1 MEEKE
6 VYENFVKGSVIIAIF
21 MGGFIGALILASTVL
36 GLSLG
41 PYWRLVQ
48 THSHLELFGWLG
60 LFIMGIS
67 YHVIPRFKA
76 TQLYNRGLANIS
88 FWLMILG
95 VLLRGSGIS
104 SAWGSSFKF
113 IVLLSSLLELSAVA
127 IFLYVM
133 IKTILSSDQKPEIF
147 EQYVFIALIWF
158 FIGSILNLGIS
169 IHMVKSGFVNV
180 PIVLNKVLIHVILYG
195 FATMMIMGVSVRT
208 LPIFLGLKEG
218 QKQPIRF
225 VLVFFNLGVI
235 ISVISPIL
243 IYTTNIL
250 ETPSFMTHSLLIGGV
265 LLEFLA
271 VIAFIY
277 SLNIFKKPE
286 IKLPTLESSINFEI
300 SAKGGYVWLLFV
312 VVLNLYL
319 TVRDIHEDIFVYG
332 AYIHSL
338 TIGFI
343 TMMMFGFSNRVI
355 PVFKGVNLYS
365 LRLANLALFLLIGG
379 NLIRVFFEL
388 FYPFLIPLK
397 IILGFS
403 GFITLSAYAI
413 FGFNIWA
420 TINTPY
426 QEE

>member
-1 MEEKE
+1 
-6 VYENFVKGSVIIAIF
+6 
-21 MGGFIGALILASTVL
+21 
-36 GLSLG
+36 
-41 PYWRLVQ
+41 
-48 THSHLELFGWLG
+48 
-60 LFIMGIS
+60 
-67 YHVIPRFKA
+67 
-76 TQLYNRGLANIS
+76 
-88 FWLMILG
+88 
-95 VLLRGSGIS
+95 
-104 SAWGSSFKF
+104 
-113 IVLLSSLLELSAVA
+113 
-127 IFLYVM
+127 
-133 IKTILSSDQKPEIF
+133 
-147 EQYVFIALIWF
+147 
-158 FIGSILNLGIS
+158 
-169 IHMVKSGFVNV
+169 
-180 PIVLNKVLIHVILYG
+180 
-195 FATMMIMGVSVRT
+195 MMIMGVSIRT

-218 QKQPIRF
+218 LKQPIRL

-243 IYTTNIL
+243 IYTTNII
-250 ETPSFMTHSLLIGGV
+250 ETPSFVAHSLLIGGV

-271 VIAFIY
+271 VITFIY

-286 IKLPTLESSINFEI
+286 IKLPSLESSINFEI

-319 TVRDIHEDIFVYG
+319 TVRDMHGDMFVYG

-355 PVFKGVNLYS
+355 PIFKGVDLYS

-403 GFITLSAYAI
+403 GFITLSAYAV
-413 FGFNIWA
+413 FGINIWA
-420 TINTPY
+420 TINTSY